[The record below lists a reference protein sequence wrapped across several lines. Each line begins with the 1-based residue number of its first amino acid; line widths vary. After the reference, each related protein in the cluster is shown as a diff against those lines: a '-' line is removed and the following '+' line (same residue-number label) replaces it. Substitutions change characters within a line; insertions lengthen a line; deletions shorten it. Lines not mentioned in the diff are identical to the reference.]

1 MVLHH
6 PLLPSLQPCTRSLQ
20 EINISNNRVG
30 DSGVIQ
36 LKLSLLVNQSV
47 TKMILVN
54 TRVTCE
60 GMYVHTYGHAYAH
73 TMQAKINLYITL
85 AYECCV
91 CVGAIAMA
99 EILAENKNLRQLDLR
114 DNDIRVAGLMALS
127 LAHKMNHRLTQ
138 LDVPKAIKSDQVM
151 HTYLYIL

>member
-1 MVLHH
+1 MYIRTYYTNKDQSVH
-6 PLLPSLQPCTRSLQ
+6 TYIRSLQ
-20 EINISNNRVG
+20 
-30 DSGVIQ
+30 DF
-36 LKLSLLVNQSV
+36 
-47 TKMILVN
+47 
-54 TRVTCE
+54 
-60 GMYVHTYGHAYAH
+60 
-73 TMQAKINLYITL
+73 L

-114 DNDIRVAGLMALS
+114 ENDIRVAGLMALS

-151 HTYLYIL
+151 HTSILYVL